1 MQFHY
6 VMCLLESGIYFSY
19 QLYAAYEKETVT
31 PKFPAVRHDMAKYI
45 F

>member
-1 MQFHY
+1 MQFDY
-6 VMCLLESGIYFSY
+6 VICPLESGIYFSY

-31 PKFPAVRHDMAKYI
+31 PKFPAERHDMAEHI